1 MMHRPNPA
9 AGRLWLAA
17 CALLAVFLLQIFFA
31 SLVKSPVADEP
42 GHISAGLSYVE
53 TGLFRA
59 NLQHPPLIKELSGL
73 VLKLSGLHMPAGAAT
88 RELLN
93 GNSAYQWEVGNQIL
107 TAGDLDRNLL
117 RARLPMMAIAVLLGV
132 LLFVWGRELV
142 GAGAAL
148 GAVFLFSFDPT
159 LMAHSYLVTTDVGCA
174 TFTILLLLAVWKY
187 VERPGL
193 TRLALCGL
201 AMGAA
206 LTAKFSAIFLL
217 PVVGVL
223 LLAAVWFSPRDQAA
237 AGGQRTP
244 SPDDRCPCGSGRKYK
259 NCHQAERQ
267 GKRRAID
274 YRLYLRSVGAFG
286 AMVALALVVVE
297 AVYGFHGGIG
307 LYVQG
312 LRLVNADRDPNH
324 LAFLAGQMGPKFL
337 SYFAAALLLKEPAA
351 VILLAGYG
359 VFLVLWKSD
368 LGILQ
373 KLFLLLPPA
382 VLFVAYT
389 SFAANLG
396 IRYII
401 PVLPFAY
408 LAGGVALARLWGSGS
423 IAKRAAAGALCTWLL
438 VAAAGIYPDHLSYF
452 NEFACV
458 AEPAQIGLDGGSR
471 CGTLWLDDSNVDWGQ
486 GLKQLKDWLA
496 VHAKGRTVRL
506 GYFGSFAPEAYGFPI
521 EKLNPLQLAEPPSPG
536 LYAVSA
542 HTVAYVSGLIDK
554 YHEGSNWMRT
564 TQPTAIVGH
573 ALYIFDIK

>member
-1 MMHRPNPA
+1 MQRPNPA
-9 AGRLWLAA
+9 PGRVWLAA
-17 CALLAVFLLQIFFA
+17 CALLVVYFLQIFFA

-42 GHISAGLSYVE
+42 PHISAGLSYVE
-53 TGLFRA
+53 TGIFRA

-73 VLKLSGLHMPAGAAT
+73 GLKLSGLHLPAGVAT
-88 RELLN
+88 RDLLN
-93 GNSAYQWEVGNQIL
+93 GNLAYQSEVGSQIL
-107 TAGDLDRNLL
+107 RAGDLDRNLL
-117 RARLPMMAIAVLLGV
+117 RARLPMMAVAILLGV

-148 GAVFLFSFDPT
+148 GAVFLFASDPT
-159 LMAHSYLVTTDVGCA
+159 LIAHSYLVTTDVGCA

-187 VERPGL
+187 VQRPGL
-193 TRLALCGL
+193 TRLAVCGL

-223 LLAAVWFSPRDQAA
+223 LLSAVRFLPEAPAPAARQLV
-237 AGGQRTP
+237 P

-259 NCHQAERQ
+259 NCHQAGRPD
-267 GKRRAID
+267 GRGALD
-274 YRLYLRSVGAFG
+274 YLPYLRSVGAFA
-286 AMVALALVVVE
+286 AMLALALLVVE

-307 LYVQG
+307 LYLRG
-312 LRLVNADRDPNH
+312 LRLVNADHDPNN
-324 LAFLAGQMGPKFL
+324 LAFLAGQMESKFL
-337 SYFAAALLLKEPAA
+337 SYFAVAYLLKEPVATI
-351 VILLAGYG
+351 VLVGYG
-359 VFLVLWKSD
+359 GFLLIRTRETGV
-368 LGILQ
+368 LQ

-389 SFAANLG
+389 IFADNLG

-408 LAGGVALARLWGSGS
+408 LAGGVALARMWGSGS
-423 IAKRAAAGALCTWLL
+423 TTKRCLAGVLAAWLV

-458 AEPAQIGLDGGSR
+458 AEPGQIGLDGGSR
-471 CGTLWLDDSNVDWGQ
+471 CGTSWLDDSNVDWGQ
-486 GLKQLKDWLA
+486 GLKQLKAWLK
-496 VHAKGRTVRL
+496 VHANGRTVRL
-506 GYFGSFAPEAYGFPI
+506 GYFGSFPPEAYGFPL
-521 EKLNPLQLAEPPSPG
+521 EKLSPLQLVEPPSPG

-542 HTVAYVSGLIDK
+542 HTVAYLSGLIDK

-564 TQPTAIVGH
+564 TRPTAIVGH
-573 ALYIFDIK
+573 SLYIFDIK